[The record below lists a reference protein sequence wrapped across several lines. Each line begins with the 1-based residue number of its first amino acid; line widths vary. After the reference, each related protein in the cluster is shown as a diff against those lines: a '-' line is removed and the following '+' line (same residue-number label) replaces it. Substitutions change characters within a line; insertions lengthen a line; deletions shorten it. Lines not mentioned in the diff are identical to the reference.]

1 MALTALEV
9 RSAKGRERPYKVSD
23 SGGLYLFVQPS
34 GQRYWR
40 LAYRWGGKQ
49 HTMALGVF
57 PDVGLADAREKRDS
71 VRKILAEGKNP
82 ISVAK
87 EEALAARLA
96 EQITFRVVA
105 EEWHSKCE
113 REGLAKITLQKQK
126 WLLEFAYPELGFR
139 PINRISAHE
148 VYEVLRGIEAKGHYE
163 TARRLRGTCGRIFRY
178 AVATAR
184 AERDVCADLRGALI
198 TPKVKHLA
206 ALTKPTEVGDL
217 MCAIDG
223 FDGYRVTHVAL
234 RLAPHFFV
242 RPGELRHAEWSEF
255 DFEERVWA
263 IPSDKMKMRRPHYVP
278 LSKQALAI
286 IDEIKPVSGKHRYL
300 FPCQGKRDRP
310 MCENTLNLALQRL
323 GYGGGRMTTHGFR
336 AMASTLLNESGRWT
350 PDAIERQLA
359 HLDSNAVRRI
369 YSRGEYWEERVRMM
383 QAWSDELDRLR
394 TDAVDRATKNGEAL
408 DAALYSDRSSSRS
421 LANQQR

>member
-40 LAYRWGGKQ
+40 LAYRCEGKQ
-49 HTMALGVF
+49 QTMALGVF
-57 PDVGLADAREKRDS
+57 PDVSLADARAKRDS
-71 VRKILAEGKNP
+71 VRKLLVEGLNPVSVAREAELAAKLAEL
-82 ISVAK
+82 V
-87 EEALAARLA
+87 
-96 EQITFRVVA
+96 TFRVVA
-105 EEWHSKCE
+105 EEWFAKCE
-113 REGLAKITLQKQK
+113 REGRAEITLHKQK
-126 WLLEFAYPELGFR
+126 WLLDFAYPRLGKR

-148 VYEVLRGIEAKGHYE
+148 VYEVLRIIEAKGHFE
-163 TARRLRGTCGRIFRY
+163 TARRLRGTCSQVFRY

-184 AERDVCADLRGALI
+184 ADRDVCVDLRGALT

-206 ALTKPTEVGDL
+206 AVTKPAEVGEL

-234 RLAPHFFV
+234 KLAPHLFV
-242 RPGELRHAEWSEF
+242 RPGELRHAEWSEVN
-255 DFEERVWA
+255 FEERVWV
-263 IPSDKMKMRRPHYVP
+263 IPAEKMKMRRPHHVP

-286 IDEIKPVSGKHRYL
+286 IAEIRPVSGQHRYL

-336 AMASTLLNESGRWT
+336 AMACTLLNEFGTWT

-359 HLDSNAVRRI
+359 DVDANAVRRI
-369 YSRGEYWEERVRMM
+369 YARGEYWNERVRMM

-394 TDAVDRATKNGEAL
+394 ADALVRSTNCK
-408 DAALYSDRSSSRS
+408 AA
-421 LANQQR
+421 